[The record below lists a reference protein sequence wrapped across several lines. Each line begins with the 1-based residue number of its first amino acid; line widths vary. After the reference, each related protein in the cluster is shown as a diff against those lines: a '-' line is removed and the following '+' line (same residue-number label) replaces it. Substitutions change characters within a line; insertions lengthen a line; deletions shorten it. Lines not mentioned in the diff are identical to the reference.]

1 MKFNFIHNFFSFIKS
16 QNLFIYQRLFMCGMI
31 GFSLSY
37 RDKFINKKNILFS
50 LEIQEPE
57 SNIKHVES
65 DRKDNNLYKMESD
78 LDFHIRSFKHYLE
91 KSLSHEKIKF
101 TLIKD
106 NVSESLRIKNSL
118 SFYHFDKT
126 IKKLSREIR
135 KINKILRN
143 YLNVLDDNF
152 LKQVMYSEFDVNQIV
167 SQIKQLQEIKS
178 NSFFSQDEKTQ
189 HHHSVLENY
198 LFLYQDLLILRLFSA
213 IMIIYKNNINE
224 NKTENRDNNILTDE
238 NIEFILNHS
247 KYKLIKELKKEDVNE
262 SVIYFVK
269 RIFINYFAKSKDYF
283 YSDFILELNKGK
295 NFKQFFELDSVKID
309 LKDVESMKVDD
320 DSTFDLDIIFVSGLN
335 SEFSKTWRVPKSN
348 EASSLVDYLQF
359 LLYGKNIEKIYSV
372 PSYELWIPKMFEDK
386 TFKNKNI
393 RYLVTNVETKI
404 FPDQLKHFNI
414 PDYTIDEIADKICS
428 ALSSVGVGKRPF
440 LIVSHSMGGLISKK
454 VLSKSE
460 DNNKLINNKN
470 LKGVVFFST
479 PHFGSNIVYNVLDI
493 AISKYFKFFQIFHTT
508 SSEFGLHEEDIKSTV
523 TDFKYTKATKEI
535 CFQSKEDF
543 EKEHKNFKNMGVKYI
558 CINETHETYIKEIG
572 ENVHIVDPESCYL
585 PETKNY
591 FLKNKIHSDVQKFSP
606 ENFDEE
612 GYRILTR
619 FIEDSFF
626 KDSDELLFYKN
637 RH

>member
-16 QNLFIYQRLFMCGMI
+16 QNFFVYKRLFMCGMI
-31 GFSLSY
+31 GFSLSC
-37 RDKFINKKNILFS
+37 RDKLNNKKNIL
-50 LEIQEPE
+50 LLLKTQEPE
-57 SNIKHVES
+57 SNSKQIES
-65 DRKDNNLYKMESD
+65 DSKDKNMDKIESD
-78 LDFHIRSFKHYLE
+78 LDFHIRSFQHYLE

-152 LKQVMYSEFDVNQIV
+152 SIQVMHSEFDINQIV
-167 SQIKQLQEIKS
+167 SEIRQLQEIKS
-178 NSFFSQDEKTQ
+178 NSFFSEDEKTK
-189 HHHSVLENY
+189 HNHSILENY

-213 IMIIYKNNINE
+213 FMIIHKNNLYE
-224 NKTENRDNNILTDE
+224 KREKNILTEE
-238 NIEFILNHS
+238 NIEYILNHS
-247 KYKLIKELKKEDVNE
+247 KHKLIKELKNEDVNE
-262 SVIYFVK
+262 SVVYFVK

-295 NFKQFFELDSVKID
+295 NFKQFFESDSEKID
-309 LKDVESMKVDD
+309 LKDIESMKVDD
-320 DSTFDLDIIFVSGLN
+320 DSTYDLDIIFVSGLN
-335 SEFSKTWRVPKSN
+335 SEFSKTWRVPKSK
-348 EASSLVDYLQF
+348 EASSLVDYLRF
-359 LLYGKNIEKIYSV
+359 LLYGKNIEKVYSV

-404 FPDQLKHFNI
+404 FPGQLKHYNI

-428 ALSSVGVGKRPF
+428 ALSSAGVGKRPF

-460 DNNKLINNKN
+460 DNNKLINNKY
-470 LKGVVFFST
+470 LRGVVFFST
-479 PHFGSNIVYNVLDI
+479 PHFGSNIIYNVLDI

-508 SSEFGLHEEDIKSTV
+508 SSEYGLHEEDIKSTV

-543 EKEHKNFKNMGVKYI
+543 EKEHRNFRNMGVKYI
-558 CINETHETYIKEIG
+558 CINETHKTYIEAIG

-606 ENFDEE
+606 ENFDDE
-612 GYRILTR
+612 GYRILTL
-619 FIEDSFF
+619 FIEDSFL
-626 KDSDELLFYKN
+626 KDSDEFLFDKN